1 MPRRLTLLV
10 LTAAA
15 LLAPAAAAPAASPD
29 IVISQVYGGGGNSG
43 ATYTNDFIE
52 LYNRGPS
59 AVTVDGWSVQ
69 YASASGSAWQVTNID
84 GTIAPGAHHLVQE
97 AAGAGGTTPLPA
109 PDATGTIAMSG
120 TAGKVALLTDRT
132 PLTCAT
138 GCVAKDLVGYGTAAA
153 RRRRRR
159 PRASPTPRPPCATPP
174 ARDTDNNAAD
184 FTVGAPTPRNS
195 AGPGPTVAS
204 SDPANNAA
212 GVAPGSS
219 LHLTFSEPV
228 TVDPDGFALACGGDS
243 QAVTVTQDG
252 PATVT
257 VDPQADL
264 PRGTSCTLTI
274 AADATDP
281 PRRAG
286 VRRVHDR
293 RPDRAAHPRPPG
305 RDAPLAVRRP
315 LGHRRSRRGDGCL
328 DQRLLDAGRAAR
340 PLGGHVGGH
349 LRVHRRIAARPPGGR
364 RQGQGLRPGAG
375 VPSRGLRG
383 HQQPHHHRNRLAD
396 GRGARHRRHPLD
408 GDRPGRAAPAAARD
422 RGRRRGD
429 VELGF
434 LFDPREDG
442 LDFHE
447 SLEGMLVRVQRPE
460 VVGPTN
466 SFRELPVVAH
476 GAATPRTARG
486 GVVVRPDD
494 FNPERMIL
502 DDVLKPMP
510 DANVGDRL
518 AGPVEATARRRRGRA
533 RGRIAPHPARGGS
546 PTSPR
551 AMSSHAL
558 VRPLRRLAS
567 AGGGRLRL
575 RQLQVPRHWTPVRID
590 RRLRRE
596 VTQRPDRDQLAMAS
610 MNVENL
616 SAVDDEAKFA
626 TLASIVVHNLRSPDI
641 LAVEE
646 MQDNDGATN
655 SGSSVANLT
664 FERFIAAI
672 EDAGGA
678 HYDYRQIDPED
689 GEDGGEPGGNIR
701 VGFLFRTDRGLD
713 FVDRPGGTATNETTE
728 DTSRPGAQL
737 TLSPGRARP
746 G

>member
-1 MPRRLTLLV
+1 M
-10 LTAAA
+10 
-15 LLAPAAAAPAASPD
+15 
-29 IVISQVYGGGGNSG
+29 
-43 ATYTNDFIE
+43 
-52 LYNRGPS
+52 
-59 AVTVDGWSVQ
+59 TVDGWSVQ
-69 YASASGSAWQVTNID
+69 YASAGGSSWQVTNID
-84 GTIAPGAHHLVQE
+84 GTIAPGAHYLVQE
-97 AAGAGGTTPLPA
+97 AAGDGGTTPLPA

-138 GCVAKDLVGYGTAAA
+138 GCVAKDLVGYGTT
-153 RRRRRR
+153 
-159 PRASPTPRPPCATPP
+159 ASTSETAPTPNLSNTTAALRNA
-174 ARDTDNNAAD
+174 AGADTDNNAAD

-204 SDPANNAA
+204 SDPANNAT

-219 LHLTFSEPV
+219 LHVTFSEPV

-243 QAVTVTQDG
+243 QPVTVTQDG

-281 PRRAG
+281 ALGAPATVAFTTTGLTDLRIHEIQAATHRSPYADRWVTAVPG
-286 VRRVHDR
+286 VVTAVSTNGFWMQDA
-293 RPDRAAHPRPPG
+293 RPDRSEATSEGIFVFTRIAPDPALAVDDKVKVSGQVLEFRPGGSGGTNNLTTTEIASPTVEELGTAEIRSTVIGPDGRRPP
-305 RDAPLAVRRP
+305 
-315 LGHRRSRRGDGCL
+315 
-328 DQRLLDAGRAAR
+328 
-340 PLGGHVGGH
+340 
-349 LRVHRRIAARPPGGR
+349 LRVIEDDA
-364 RQGQGLRPGAG
+364 
-375 VPSRGLRG
+375 
-383 HQQPHHHRNRLAD
+383 
-396 GRGARHRRHPLD
+396 
-408 GDRPGRAAPAAARD
+408 
-422 RGRRRGD
+422 RGD

-447 SLEGMLVRVQRPE
+447 SLEGMLVRVERPE

-476 GAATPRTARG
+476 GAATPRTA
-486 GVVVRPDD
+486 
-494 FNPERMIL
+494 
-502 DDVLKPMP
+502 
-510 DANVGDRL
+510 
-518 AGPVEATARRRRGRA
+518 AGRRGRA
-533 RGRIAPHPARGGS
+533 AGRLQPGAHDPRRRAEADAGRQRRRPPGGTGAKRWS
-546 PTSPR
+546 TT
-551 AMSSHAL
+551 
-558 VRPLRRLAS
+558 AS
-567 AGGGRLRL
+567 ATSSTSSLR
-575 RQLQVPRHWTPVRID
+575 PRCASTD
-590 RRLRRE
+590 GLRRE

-616 SAVDDEAKFA
+616 SAVDDEAKFE

-713 FVDRPGGTATNETTE
+713 FVDRPGGTATNDDHRGHE
-728 DTSRPGAQL
+728 PA
-737 TLSPGRARP
+737 GRAADAQPRAP
-746 G
+746 A